1 MQRAGFNEIKTWSS
15 YTIHAYIKFWRFAR
29 NTLRETKIQKFTPL
43 SETTSIPICFIWES
57 PPASR
62 VNICC
67 KVSIPAFQSQSLKIV
82 CTVGSCWN
90 AFHIIV
96 CDIKIHINEKTWKA
110 KSNLELEMTKH
121 MKNCIFSAKTNSTS
135 KFVTKETALL
145 LPQTPWQS
153 MRWLK
158 SPMSDII
165 PFK

>member
-1 MQRAGFNEIKTWSS
+1 MIIIS
-15 YTIHAYIKFWRFAR
+15 YTCIHEHPKRDQ
-29 NTLRETKIQKFTPL
+29 NPKIYTPKRDDEHPHL
-43 SETTSIPICFIWES
+43 FHMGVP

-153 MRWLK
+153 MRWLN
-158 SPMSDII
+158 SPMSDLISV
-165 PFK
+165 K